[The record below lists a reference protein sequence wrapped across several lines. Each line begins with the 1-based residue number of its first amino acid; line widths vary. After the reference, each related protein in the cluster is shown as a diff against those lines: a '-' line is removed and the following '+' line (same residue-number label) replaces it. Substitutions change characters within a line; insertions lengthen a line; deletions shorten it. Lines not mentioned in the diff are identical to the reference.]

1 MPTGHRKDTEVKTLE
16 LKIPPPVVAIVLVA
30 LMWFLAWLT
39 PSLSFEPPAR
49 RFVVWALVLCALCIG
64 LPATTAFRRAR
75 TTVHP
80 MHPEQA
86 STLVTSGVYRFTRN
100 PMYVGILLLLA
111 AVAAHLGSV
120 LALLGLPAFVFWI
133 GRFQIAPEER
143 ALRAKFGSAYD
154 DYTRAVRRWL

>member
-1 MPTGHRKDTEVKTLE
+1 
-16 LKIPPPVVAIVLVA
+16 
-30 LMWFLAWLT
+30 
-39 PSLSFEPPAR
+39 
-49 RFVVWALVLCALCIG
+49 
-64 LPATTAFRRAR
+64 
-75 TTVHP
+75 